1 MDFWMRGGAYEVLD
15 GLWHL
20 RLIDGPVPI
29 IIYLLAGIAMVVLL
43 ARRPLRRLLVSVI
56 AAACGAALG
65 WVIAWLVSD
74 VWDSFGVALSVPTR
88 LWFTATVALVFVA
101 LVGLGARPWWRN
113 VVAALSVVIF
123 VLMGGVGINADI
135 GEFPA
140 LGQVFGKTIIP
151 PLSTR
156 FLATL
161 QAQGTAAEWTPPAN
175 LRMKGRVGT
184 VDIPGTVSHF
194 AARPA
199 IVYLPPAAL
208 AAHAP
213 VLPILIMLSGQP
225 GAPSNVATSAALPSI
240 ADGYARAHRG
250 LAPIVVIPDQLGA
263 TDANPMCVDSPLGNS
278 ATYLTVDV
286 PRWIRS
292 HLHVLGGPSGWAIGG
307 FSQGGTCSI
316 QLGAAHPELFGDILD
331 ISGQV
336 APHRGSI
343 AATVRDAFAGSQAGY
358 EQASPLSLLAVG
370 APYPRHTLAIFAV
383 GARDTKFAPGAA
395 VVARAAAAA
404 GMDVHRLISPGTAH
418 DWHTVQYALVR
429 AFPLFGAEWGLK

>member
-1 MDFWMRGGAYEVLD
+1 MRGGADEVLD

-29 IIYLLAGIAMVVLL
+29 IVYLLACAALAVLL
-43 ARRPLRRLLVSVI
+43 TRRPARWVLFSAI
-56 AAACGAALG
+56 AAVCGAAAG
-65 WVIAWLVSD
+65 WLVAWLVSD

-101 LVGLGARPWWRN
+101 LAGLGARPWWRK
-113 VVAALSVVIF
+113 VVAALSVMIF

-161 QAQGTAAEWTPPAN
+161 RAQGTAAEWTSPSN

-208 AAHAP
+208 APRAP
-213 VLPILIMLSGQP
+213 VLPVLMMLSGQP
-225 GAPSNVATSAALPSI
+225 GAPLNIVTAAALPSI
-240 ADGYARAHRG
+240 ADAYAKAHRG
-250 LAPIVVIPDQLGA
+250 LAPIVVVPDQLG
-263 TDANPMCVDSPLGNS
+263 TPDANPMCVDSPLGNS

-292 HLHVLGGPSGWAIGG
+292 NLHVLSGPRAWAIGG

-316 QLGAAHPELFGDILD
+316 QLGAAHPELFGSILD

-343 AATVRDAFAGSQAGY
+343 AATVRDAFTGSQASY
-358 EQASPLSLLAVG
+358 EQASPLSLLAAG

-383 GARDTKFAPGAA
+383 GAKDTKFAPGARI
-395 VVARAAAAA
+395 VARAAAAA
-404 GMDVHRLISPGTAH
+404 GMDVHSLVSPGTAH
-418 DWHTVQYALVR
+418 DWHTVQYALTR
-429 AFPLFGAEWGLK
+429 AIPLLGAEWGLK